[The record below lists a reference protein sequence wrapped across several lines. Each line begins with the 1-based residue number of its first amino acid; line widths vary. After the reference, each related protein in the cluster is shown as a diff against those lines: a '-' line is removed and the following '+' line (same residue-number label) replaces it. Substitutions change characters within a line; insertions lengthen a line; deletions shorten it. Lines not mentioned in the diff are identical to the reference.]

1 MHLARNHI
9 LVVDDYVDAADST
22 VELLSM
28 WGYDAVACYSGAAAL
43 ESASIRRPEVV
54 LLDLVMPCMDGFQF
68 AELLHGLTGCRSVP
82 IIAVSG
88 HSGHAYSLRAR
99 AAGIHQYLLKPA
111 EPALLKDLLARTIRV
126 TAVSKVRRR
135 SPFRAPTQLL
145 SVPMGGELVGA

>member
-9 LVVDDYVDAADST
+9 LVVDDLVDAADIT
-22 VELLSM
+22 VEMLFL
-28 WGYDAVACYSGAAAL
+28 WGYNAVACYSGASALDAARF
-43 ESASIRRPEVV
+43 RRPDVV
-54 LLDLVMPCMDGFQF
+54 LLDIGMPCMDGFQF
-68 AELLHGLTGCRSVP
+68 AGMFRELPDCGSVP